1 MHIIRKKNFFFNEQ
15 VGFIEIL
22 VLSIHFTLHKFIL
35 VPTSMYVQLAHR
47 IGSLV
52 KCVSFEHNYILLYH
66 IEGGVMLLVVCM
78 KRLLYQHHP
87 TSCNV
92 RKMGFTTSAKQLNQ
106 LMTRRRLNRIEE
118 LAWHG
123 WSMTIPSHP

>member
-1 MHIIRKKNFFFNEQ
+1 
-15 VGFIEIL
+15 
-22 VLSIHFTLHKFIL
+22 
-35 VPTSMYVQLAHR
+35 
-47 IGSLV
+47 
-52 KCVSFEHNYILLYH
+52 
-66 IEGGVMLLVVCM
+66 MLLVVCM

>member
-35 VPTSMYVQLAHR
+35 VPTSMYVQLAHH

-52 KCVSFEHNYILLYH
+52 KCVSFEHNYLHSIILYRRRCDVAGGLYETAT
-66 IEGGVMLLVVCM
+66 I
-78 KRLLYQHHP
+78 P
-87 TSCNV
+87 TS
-92 RKMGFTTSAKQLNQ
+92 SNQ
-106 LMTRRRLNRIEE
+106 L
-118 LAWHG
+118 
-123 WSMTIPSHP
+123 